1 MAVADSLI
9 ADESIVFQSEKHWIA
24 PIRASLVA
32 GLMVLGAL
40 FLRAIA
46 PSGDGFFGWVG
57 GVLELIAIG
66 LLIAGIGWIA
76 YNIVAWRTAEFAVTN
91 MRVLRE
97 EGLVRR
103 RNSTTLLSS
112 LSDVRTEVGVLGGRL
127 GYGDIVILT
136 TSGSAGQDRFACITK
151 PIEFRKAIMEQK
163 MAADKPRGASPAS
176 PAIGASTPAPGADAP
191 AGSSPSTSDNAAAL
205 IGLAELRD
213 QGLVTPEEYETKK
226 AEILARM

>member
-46 PSGDGFFGWVG
+46 PSGDGLFGWVG

-176 PAIGASTPAPGADAP
+176 PAMGASTPAPGADAP